1 VDIVYSCRY
10 KHSMSRLVAY
20 RALCG
25 VAGALF
31 VASGLVGFAGF
42 FSAQAPGGQ
51 VAGPIPLGVGGLYFL
66 AFTGCALV
74 GWGGAL
80 IGAARQPRTHRT
92 VGTATAFALVL
103 MAVYRIAAWLVGDYA
118 FLGDVLRVEAAVFLV
133 LALAFV
139 WLRPPAV
146 REV

>member
-1 VDIVYSCRY
+1 
-10 KHSMSRLVAY
+10 MGALAAY
-20 RALCG
+20 RILCG
-25 VAGALF
+25 FVGVSFAL
-31 VASGLVGFAGF
+31 SGLVCLGGF
-42 FSAQAPGGQ
+42 FASLAPGGE
-51 VAGPIPLGVGGLYFL
+51 VPGPIPLGVGGAYFL

-103 MAVYRIAAWLVGDYA
+103 MALYRIAAWFFGDYA
-118 FLGDVLRVEAAVFLV
+118 FLGNILRVEAGGMLL

-146 REV
+146 QEG

>member
-1 VDIVYSCRY
+1 VGNLR
-10 KHSMSRLVAY
+10 AY

-25 VAGALF
+25 IAGVLL
-31 VASGLVGFAGF
+31 VASGLAFVASF
-42 FSAQAPGGQ
+42 FRAQAPGGEL
-51 VAGPIPLGVGGLYFL
+51 AGPMPLGVGGLYFL

-103 MAVYRIAAWLVGDYA
+103 MAVYRIAAWFLGDYA
-118 FLGDVLRVEAAVFLV
+118 FLGDTLRAEAAVLLL

-146 REV
+146 REA

>member
-1 VDIVYSCRY
+1 
-10 KHSMSRLVAY
+10 MGNLTGY
-20 RALCG
+20 RVLCG
-25 VAGALF
+25 IVGGLF
-31 VASGLVGFAGF
+31 VALGLASFGSFFA
-42 FSAQAPGGQ
+42 AQAPGGS
-51 VAGPIPLGVGGLYFL
+51 VSGPIPLGVGGIYFL

-80 IGAARQPRTHRT
+80 FGGVRHPRTSRT

-103 MAVYRIAAWLVGDYA
+103 MAVYRIAAWFIGDYA
-118 FLGDVLRVEAAVFLV
+118 FLGNALRVEAALLLL

-146 REV
+146 REA

>member
-1 VDIVYSCRY
+1 MERIG
-10 KHSMSRLVAY
+10 AY
-20 RALCG
+20 RSLCG
-25 VAGALF
+25 VVGALF
-31 VASGLVGFAGF
+31 VVSGLVCFAGF
-42 FSAQAPGGQ
+42 FTAQAPGGE
-51 VAGPIPLGVGGLYFL
+51 VAGSIPLGVGGLYFL
-66 AFTGCALV
+66 AFSGCALV

-80 IGAARQPRTHRT
+80 LGAARQPRTHRT

-118 FLGDVLRVEAAVFLV
+118 FLGELLRVEAAVFLL

>member
-1 VDIVYSCRY
+1 MLA
-10 KHSMSRLVAY
+10 MSRLTAY

-25 VAGALF
+25 IAGALF
-31 VASGLVGFAGF
+31 VASGLWFVAGF
-42 FSAQAPGGQ
+42 LRAQAPGGA
-51 VAGPIPLGVGGLYFL
+51 VGGPIPLGVGGLYML
-66 AFTGCALV
+66 AFAGCALV

-103 MAVYRIAAWLVGDYA
+103 MAVYRIAAWALGDYS
-118 FLGDVLRVEAAVFLV
+118 FLGDLLRVEAALFLV
-133 LALAFV
+133 LALGFV

-146 REV
+146 TET